1 MFLRLPVVNCALPPS
16 EAPEFGAWHGKRFR
30 KPIHPPVRQNPWRM
44 QGRALSTPSSRC
56 VLLAGDDRCSLE
68 YA

>member
-16 EAPEFGAWHGKRFR
+16 EAPEFGGVARETVSQAHSS
-30 KPIHPPVRQNPWRM
+30 PVRQNPCWMR
-44 QGRALSTPSSRC
+44 GRALSTPSSRC
-56 VLLAGDDRCSLE
+56 VLLAGDDLCSLE